1 MNAIRSI
8 LLPAFIA
15 AAVAPALATENPN
28 VLRVRDYWRQV
39 WSEGN
44 LQAVE
49 EFYDPACK
57 QGDDFT
63 IEAFQRN
70 VIRQRESFPDF
81 SVEVH
86 EVFAHDNWV
95 ATRVTYRGTHTG
107 RKMFGQE
114 AMTKPVE
121 VPGIDIFI
129 FKDDKCV
136 EHLHVADHLELAL
149 QIGVKLAPTT
159 RAAVDAPPDS

>member
-15 AAVAPALATENPN
+15 AALPAVLASENPN
-28 VLRVRDYWRQV
+28 VLQVRDYWRQV

-44 LQAVE
+44 LQAVA

-57 QGDDFT
+57 LGDNFT
-63 IEAFQRN
+63 IEGFQQN
-70 VIRQRESFPDF
+70 VTRQRESFPDF
-81 SVEVH
+81 TVEVL

-95 ATRVTYRGTHTG
+95 ATRVIYRGTHTG

-114 AMTKPVE
+114 AMGRTIE
-121 VPGIDIFI
+121 VPGLDIFI
-129 FKDDKCV
+129 FKDGRCV

-149 QIGVKLAPTT
+149 QIGVKLAPTP
-159 RAAVDAPPDS
+159 ADEKPDTSGD

>member
-1 MNAIRSI
+1 MNAIRSVV
-8 LLPAFIA
+8 LTVLVP
-15 AAVAPALATENPN
+15 AAVAASVSVNPN
-28 VLRVRDYWRQV
+28 IQRVRDYWQQV

-44 LQAVE
+44 LQAVA

-57 QGDDFT
+57 QGEDFT
-63 IEAFQRN
+63 IEGFQRN
-70 VIRQRESFPDF
+70 VTRQRESFPDF

-114 AMTKPVE
+114 AMNKSIE
-121 VPGIDIFI
+121 VPGLDIFI
-129 FKDDKCV
+129 FKEGKCV
-136 EHLHVADHLELAL
+136 EHLHVADHLDLAL
-149 QIGVKLAPTT
+149 QIGVKLAPTPIT
-159 RAAVDAPPDS
+159 GNPDASGG